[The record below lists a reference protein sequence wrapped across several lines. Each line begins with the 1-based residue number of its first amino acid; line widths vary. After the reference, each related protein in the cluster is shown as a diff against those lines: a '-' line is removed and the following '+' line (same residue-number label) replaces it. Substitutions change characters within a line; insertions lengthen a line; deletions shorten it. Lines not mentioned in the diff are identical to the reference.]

1 MNDNLNNE
9 EQKIKNSNQIV
20 QSIGIIIL
28 IVLVGFGSLYLL
40 KIFATPE
47 SVDNNKLLND
57 DTTTTTIEKTTT
69 SNTTSDYNPY
79 KIDEHTESIKQ
90 EQYTVTFR
98 GKEQTFNFIYQ
109 IYVNKALLKPY
120 QYILYVS
127 SNGVSYGEY
136 SIGAGMTKDEAINAS
151 KDLKIDGSLIHTIKE
166 DTAFG
171 VEYLVFM
178 IPVYQMYVENPCFVT
193 HPRIYSETG
202 VLLKTI
208 DTSYD
213 IDGYLIPKDPGLG
226 FTKEDVESK
235 YAAIRIE
242 NNTIYYVEHVN
253 CAKKEN
259 KGNIIKVTIQNQQ
272 IKEMTFIYGFDYI
285 IEGNIC
291 NN

>member
-57 DTTTTTIEKTTT
+57 ETTTTEKTTT
-69 SNTTSDYNPY
+69 SSTTTSDYNPY

-90 EQYTVTFR
+90 EQHTVTFK

-120 QYILYVS
+120 QYIVYVS
-127 SNGVSYGEY
+127 SEGISYGEY

-202 VLLKTI
+202 KLLKTI

-235 YAAIRIE
+235 YAAIRIK
-242 NNTIYYVEHVN
+242 NNAIYYVEHVN

-259 KGNIIKVTIQNQQ
+259 KGNIIKLTIQNQQ
-272 IKEMTFIYGFDYI
+272 IKEMIFIYGFDYI

>member
-28 IVLVGFGSLYLL
+28 IVLVGFGSLLIL
-40 KIFATPE
+40 KHVATPE

-57 DTTTTTIEKTTT
+57 ETTTEETTT
-69 SNTTSDYNPY
+69 MKEYKQYNNKYTELDKKETYTIKVKDKDQEFSFTYMLYTNTKLT
-79 KIDEHTESIKQ
+79 
-90 EQYTVTFR
+90 
-98 GKEQTFNFIYQ
+98 
-109 IYVNKALLKPY
+109 LPY

-136 SIGAGMTKDEAINAS
+136 SIGAAKTKAEAKEIAS
-151 KDLKIDGSLIHTIKE
+151 ELKINESMISTIKE

-178 IPVYQMYVENPCFVT
+178 IPVYQMYGENPCFVT

-272 IKEMTFIYGFDYI
+272 MIKEILIKTKMKI
-285 IEGNIC
+285 IKIIKN
-291 NN
+291 